1 MTDLT
6 LDALSRPP
14 AIPLTLR
21 LAQRS
26 AVVGH
31 NSHCRN
37 VEAKNHRPQII
48 TPADTTEPGS
58 PKLQSRQRANPI
70 DQSRWMHSPNA
81 EPKQDADPR
90 SFSLHSRRRR
100 AEAGYGAKM
109 PKSPPPSHQFPTR
122 KNNRLVH
129 LTLSI
134 EKKRNIDPNPR
145 KWEMPQG
152 LPYTG
157 PPPPPLKLNGD
168 AEIPDVPNI
177 KKDPRSRQWGSQA
190 PAFVQRIVR
199 TAPASPTPPRAK
211 QQHLIDSQIS
221 SGMGGIVNSK
231 GSEATCPPGEQASTM
246 KASDDTTG
254 FVRGTD
260 WAAWFK
266 TTTNWDKNKVKLR
279 HANTDEH
286 QWLEKRPEGT
296 NNGGPTLRIQEAA
309 EGNMTG
315 GGRT

>member
-6 LDALSRPP
+6 LDAPFRPP
-14 AIPLTLR
+14 AGPLTLR

-31 NSHCRN
+31 YSHYRTG
-37 VEAKNHRPQII
+37 EAKSYRSQI
-48 TPADTTEPGS
+48 TTSPDTTDPGS
-58 PKLQSRQRANPI
+58 PKLQGRQRASPI

-100 AEAGYGAKM
+100 PEAGYGAKM

-122 KNNRLVH
+122 KNNRLVR

-134 EKKRNIDPNPR
+134 EKKRDIDPNPR

-168 AEIPDVPNI
+168 AEIPDVPNT
-177 KKDPRSRQWGSQA
+177 KKDPRSRQWSSQA

-199 TAPASPTPPRAK
+199 TTQASPTLSQNK
-211 QQHLIDSQIS
+211 QNHPIDSPIS
-221 SGMGGIVNSK
+221 PGIGGKVNSK
-231 GSEATCPPGEQASTM
+231 GSETTRPPDE
-246 KASDDTTG
+246 KAVLVKTSVDATG
-254 FVRGTD
+254 FVRDTD

-266 TTTNWDKNKVKLR
+266 NTTSWDKNKVKLR
-279 HANTDEH
+279 HANKDEH
-286 QWLEKRPEGT
+286 QWLKKRL
-296 NNGGPTLRIQEAA
+296 GPTTEDQRPI
-309 EGNMTG
+309 
-315 GGRT
+315 

>member
-48 TPADTTEPGS
+48 TPPDTTEPGS

-122 KNNRLVH
+122 KNNRLVL

-134 EKKRNIDPNPR
+134 EKKRDIDPNPR

-177 KKDPRSRQWGSQA
+177 KKDSRSR
-190 PAFVQRIVR
+190 
-199 TAPASPTPPRAK
+199 
-211 QQHLIDSQIS
+211 
-221 SGMGGIVNSK
+221 MGGNVNSK

-279 HANTDEH
+279 HANKDEH

-296 NNGGPTLRIQEAA
+296 SNGGPTLRIQEAA

>member
-6 LDALSRPP
+6 LDAPSRPL
-14 AIPLTLR
+14 AGPLTLR
-21 LAQRS
+21 LSQRS
-26 AVVGH
+26 AVIGH

-37 VEAKNHRPQII
+37 GEAKNYRPQII
-48 TPADTTEPGS
+48 TSPDTTDPDS
-58 PKLQSRQRANPI
+58 PKLQSRQRASPI

-122 KNNRLVH
+122 KNNRLVR

-134 EKKRNIDPNPR
+134 EKKRDIDLNPR

-168 AEIPDVPNI
+168 AEIPDVPNT
-177 KKDPRSRQWGSQA
+177 KKHPRSRQWGSQA

-199 TAPASPTPPRAK
+199 TTQTSPTPSRAK
-211 QQHLIDSQIS
+211 QQHPIDSPIS
-221 SGMGGIVNSK
+221 SGMSGKVNGK
-231 GSEATCPPGEQASTM
+231 GTEATCTPDEKAAHM
-246 KASDDTTG
+246 KTSVDATG
-254 FVRGTD
+254 FVRDTD

-266 TTTNWDKNKVKLR
+266 NTTNWDKNKVKLR
-279 HANTDEH
+279 HANKDEH
-286 QWLEKRPEGT
+286 QWLKKRPE
-296 NNGGPTLRIQEAA
+296 PTTEDQRPV
-309 EGNMTG
+309 
-315 GGRT
+315 